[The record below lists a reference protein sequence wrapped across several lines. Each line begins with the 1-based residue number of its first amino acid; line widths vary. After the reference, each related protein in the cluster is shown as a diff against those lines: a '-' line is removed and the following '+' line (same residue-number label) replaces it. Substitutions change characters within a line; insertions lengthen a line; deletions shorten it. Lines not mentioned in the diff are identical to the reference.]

1 MSEFTVNRITTVYYH
16 ISAIYFFSRSFWQER
31 KLLKKFNMFFEDIVS
46 KMKVKSLSKLIE
58 NNESERDKKFVD
70 FLFDEKNGIGHD
82 EAIDHVKAIVYG
94 VNI

>member
-1 MSEFTVNRITTVYYH
+1 
-16 ISAIYFFSRSFWQER
+16 
-31 KLLKKFNMFFEDIVS
+31 MFFEDIVS
-46 KMKVKSLSKLIE
+46 KMKVKSVSKLNE
-58 NNESERDKKFVD
+58 SNESEREKKFVD

>member
-16 ISAIYFFSRSFWQER
+16 INAIYFFSKSFWQER
-31 KLLKKFNMFFEDIVS
+31 KLLKKFDIFFEEIVS
-46 KMKVKSLSKLIE
+46 KMKVKSLEKL
-58 NNESERDKKFVD
+58 NEDSESIQEKKFVD
-70 FLFDEKNGIGHD
+70 FLFDEKNGIGFE